1 MIDHAKHDPDAADR
15 AYETYKAFTAAPTP
29 TVEDLLR
36 EASIALIKAGRS
48 AHAGVESDAG
58 EDAALNALRS
68 RIAEIREIGISAC
81 DVALGH
87 IKVAD
92 ATVTIGQA
100 RRALSKL

>member
-1 MIDHAKHDPDAADR
+1 MIDNTKYDPDAATR
-15 AYETYKAFTAAPTP
+15 AYEIYKSFTPAP

-36 EASIALIKAGRS
+36 ETSIALIKAGRA

-68 RIAEIREIGISAC
+68 RIVEIRELGISAC

-92 ATVTIGQA
+92 AAVTIGQA
-100 RRALSKL
+100 RKALSKL